1 MSDRIDLAVI
11 GGDTRQCAAIGR
23 FLDAGLSVRAYGLPP
38 AALPPGTHDF
48 DNWRKAVDGVRAV
61 VLPLPA
67 TPDGVRVHMP
77 LAQNMPAPP
86 IAALFR
92 EIAPTVRIMGGRFSP
107 TVRALAEELARP
119 LYDYFA
125 SDELQRK
132 NALPTAEGAVCIL
145 MKETALTVAGMPVAV
160 TGYGRVSRALCELLY
175 AMHAKVTV
183 AARKESDLADAAAH
197 GYATV
202 SIAEPAGLRSLCHGQ
217 CAIFNT
223 VPCWLF
229 TDDVLKEM
237 QKNTLLIDLA
247 SAPGG
252 VDANAAGKY
261 GIRVIWALSI
271 PGKYAPVTAGRIVA
285 DTVLDDLKKEGIL

>member
-48 DNWRKAVDGVRAV
+48 DNWRKAVNGVRAV

-107 TVRALAEELARP
+107 TVRALAEELGRP

-285 DTVLDDLKKEGIL
+285 DTVLENLKKEGIL

>member
-23 FLDAGLSVRAYGLPP
+23 FLDTGLSVRAYGLPP

-107 TVRALAEELARP
+107 TVRALAEELGRP

>member
-1 MSDRIDLAVI
+1 MPGFPCVHTVCRRLHC
-11 GGDTRQCAAIGR
+11 R
-23 FLDAGLSVRAYGLPP
+23 RAPMILTTGEKPWTAFAP
-38 AALPPGTHDF
+38 WF
-48 DNWRKAVDGVRAV
+48 C
-61 VLPLPA
+61 LPA

-107 TVRALAEELARP
+107 TVRALAEELGRP

>member
-107 TVRALAEELARP
+107 TVRALAEELGRP

-197 GYATV
+197 GYAAV
-202 SIAEPAGLRSLCHGQ
+202 SIAEPAGLRSLCYGQ

-285 DTVLDDLKKEGIL
+285 DTVLENLKKEGIL

>member
-48 DNWRKAVDGVRAV
+48 DNWRKAVNGVRAV

-107 TVRALAEELARP
+107 TVRALAEELGRP

-285 DTVLDDLKKEGIL
+285 DTVLEDLKKEGIL

>member
-1 MSDRIDLAVI
+1 MSDRIDLAVL

-38 AALPPGTHDF
+38 PLLPSGAHYF

-61 VLPLPA
+61 ILPLPA
-67 TPDGVRVHMP
+67 APDGVRVHLP
-77 LAQNMPAPP
+77 LAQDVPAPTV
-86 IAALFR
+86 AALFR
-92 EIAPTVRIMGGRFSP
+92 EIPPSVRIIGGRFSP
-107 TVRALAEELARP
+107 TIKALAEELGRP
-119 LYDYFA
+119 LYDYFS

-132 NALPTAEGAVCIL
+132 NALPTAEGAVYIL
-145 MKETALTVAGMPVAV
+145 MKETEITVAGMPVTV
-160 TGYGRVSRALCELLY
+160 TGYGRVSKALCELLY
-175 AMHAKVTV
+175 AMRAKVTV

-202 SIAEPAGLRSLCHGQ
+202 SIAKAEGLLSLCRGQ
-217 CAIFNT
+217 CAVFNT
-223 VPCWLF
+223 VPASLF
-229 TDDVLKEM
+229 SDEVLKEM
-237 QKNTLLIDLA
+237 KKDTLLIDLA

-271 PGKYAPVTAGRIVA
+271 PGKYAPVSAGRIVA
-285 DTVLDDLKKEGIL
+285 DTVLDYLGKEGIL

>member
-107 TVRALAEELARP
+107 TVRALAEELGRP

-125 SDELQRK
+125 SDKLQRK

-145 MKETALTVAGMPVAV
+145 MKETALTVAGMTVAV

-285 DTVLDDLKKEGIL
+285 DTVLENLKKEGIL

>member
-23 FLDAGLSVRAYGLPP
+23 FLDAGLSVRTYGLPP
-38 AALPPGTHDF
+38 GALPPGAHDF

-67 TPDGVRVHMP
+67 TPDGVRIHMP
-77 LAQNMPAPP
+77 LAQDIPAPP

-92 EIAPTVRIMGGRFSP
+92 EIAPTVKITGGRFSP
-107 TVRALAEELARP
+107 TVRALAEELGRP
-119 LYDYFA
+119 LYDYFT

-175 AMHAKVTV
+175 AMRAKVTV

-202 SIAEPAGLRSLCHGQ
+202 SIADSCGLLSLCHGQ
-217 CAIFNT
+217 CAVFNT
-223 VPCWLF
+223 VPFWLF
-229 TDDVLKEM
+229 SEEILKQM
-237 QKNTLLIDLA
+237 QKDTFLIDLA

-285 DTVLDDLKKEGIL
+285 DTVLNYLEAEGIL